1 MSQEIKHTRVG
12 RVISNKMDKTSVVLL
27 ERRSKHG
34 LIGKVVTRSKK
45 IKIHDPENMTNIGDV
60 VEIMSVRPISKD
72 KSWQLVKVLN
82 NDK

>member
-45 IKIHDPENMTNIGDV
+45 IKIHDPENVTNIGDV